1 MKQMLY
7 EGIGKRF
14 NIRLTDSDFL
24 YNHLLVAYDE
34 LGAVFQSEDGV
45 PIIVPWTSVVFLM
58 KNLTHEPSSI
68 THRPPL
74 PPST

>member
-1 MKQMLY
+1 MKQLLY

-14 NIRLTDSDFL
+14 NVRLTDSDFL

-58 KNLTHEPSSI
+58 KNVTYDQNPI
-68 THRPPL
+68 PPKL
-74 PPST
+74 PPSA